1 MGYPMDD
8 TLDFSRR
15 HVAEGRRIV
24 GLQRLRIE
32 RMKAR
37 GQNTADA
44 EQTLVLF
51 EQSLAILKEHL
62 QAKMTGAARHIQTE
76 TRP

>member
-1 MGYPMDD
+1 MDD

-15 HVAEGRRIV
+15 DVAEGRRIV

-32 RMKAR
+32 RMRAR
-37 GQNTADA
+37 GQNTAEA
-44 EQTLVLF
+44 EQTLMLC

-62 QAKMTGAARHIQTE
+62 QAKMTGAARRI
-76 TRP
+76 

>member
-1 MGYPMDD
+1 MDD

-37 GQNTADA
+37 GQNTAEA

-51 EQSLAILKEHL
+51 EQSLAILKQHL
-62 QAKMTGAARHIQTE
+62 QAKMTGNSPPHSN
-76 TRP
+76 

>member
-1 MGYPMDD
+1 MDD

-15 HVAEGRRIV
+15 DVAEGRRIV

-37 GQNTADA
+37 GQNTAEA
-44 EQTLVLF
+44 EQTLMLF

-62 QAKMTGAARHIQTE
+62 QAKITGAGRHVQTE